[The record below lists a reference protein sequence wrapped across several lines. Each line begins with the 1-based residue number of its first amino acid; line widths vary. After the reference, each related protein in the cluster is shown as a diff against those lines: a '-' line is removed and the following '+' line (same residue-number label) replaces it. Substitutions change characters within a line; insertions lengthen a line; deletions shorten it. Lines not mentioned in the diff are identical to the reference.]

1 MDSQLVVTQNL
12 VQKEVHH
19 RVHMLH
25 QDTILLQSHNTLQD
39 HQQLWHTGAKIPV
52 AIKMLGRNCGL
63 WTEDDL
69 LLEPEG
75 LGGAV
80 VGDSCCPAPSAS
92 SMPTSRSVLTAKTPF
107 PCLTFA
113 AGDGWDVAP
122 GAELVLAPLL
132 GSSSW
137 PCSYLLQLDTMW
149 SNTSHG
155 KLLGL
160 VPS

>member
-1 MDSQLVVTQNL
+1 MHLLPAACPLAGLSSL
-12 VQKEVHH
+12 QK
-19 RVHMLH
+19 
-25 QDTILLQSHNTLQD
+25 
-39 HQQLWHTGAKIPV
+39 P
-52 AIKMLGRNCGL
+52 
-63 WTEDDL
+63 
-69 LLEPEG
+69 
-75 LGGAV
+75 
-80 VGDSCCPAPSAS
+80 
-92 SMPTSRSVLTAKTPF
+92 PF

-122 GAELVLAPLL
+122 GAELVLAALL